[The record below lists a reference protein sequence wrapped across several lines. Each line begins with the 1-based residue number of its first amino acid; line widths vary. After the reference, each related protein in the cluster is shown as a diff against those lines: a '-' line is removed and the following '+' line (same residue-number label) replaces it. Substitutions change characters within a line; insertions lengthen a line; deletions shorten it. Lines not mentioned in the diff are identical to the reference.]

1 MFTLIL
7 ALASADSSAE
17 RSFPTASFDAIVLAT
32 KATVRVEQSLTTS
45 VTASGDPRLVRCV
58 TIDVRG
64 NRLILGWA
72 GRRGAS
78 NRDSTTGADIVVT
91 ARTDCPHESNPQ
103 RLLIRVAAPRIGEVA
118 LRDLGAVQVSPM
130 NVPKFTASIF
140 ARGAITIKGLRADA
154 TRLSVPGAG
163 RISATGDLGQL
174 DVAMG
179 GQGAIDTRTANARS
193 VNVSLAGKGVIAVS
207 VDGPAS
213 GNLAGAGT
221 VAVGGNPVCAI
232 RNSGRGRIICPAAL

>member
-1 MFTLIL
+1 
-7 ALASADSSAE
+7 
-17 RSFPTASFDAIVLAT
+17 
-32 KATVRVEQSLTTS
+32 
-45 VTASGDPRLVRCV
+45 
-58 TIDVRG
+58 
-64 NRLILGWA
+64 
-72 GRRGAS
+72 
-78 NRDSTTGADIVVT
+78 
-91 ARTDCPHESNPQ
+91 
-103 RLLIRVAAPRIGEVA
+103 
-118 LRDLGAVQVSPM
+118 M

-221 VAVGGNPVCAI
+221 VAVVESGLRNPQFWARTDHLSRCIMRKERRVKRFLTAMMLGIGMPAWSAAPKPMLMIVGTPHFANPSRDIANTKVEVC
-232 RNSGRGRIICPAAL
+232 